1 MYTYTH
7 IHIYTYIHIYR
18 YRRIYIYIYIYVCSL
33 LHIAYRLCCAGPS
46 PIVAYCLLSLPT
58 GYKQRGPLGLNK
70 HCAQAICIVYNQKA
84 VYSNIAMY
92 TCCPRVSACCPIA
105 C

>member
-1 MYTYTH
+1 M
-7 IHIYTYIHIYR
+7 
-18 YRRIYIYIYIYVCSL
+18 YVCSL
-33 LHIAYRLCCAGPS
+33 LHIVYRLCCAGPL

-70 HCAQAICIVYNQKA
+70 HCAQAICIVYTRKA
-84 VYSNIAMY
+84 MYSNIAMY
-92 TCCPRVSACCPIA
+92 TCSPRVSACCPIA

>member
-1 MYTYTH
+1 MYVPYCILPIAH
-7 IHIYTYIHIYR
+7 AVLVPR
-18 YRRIYIYIYIYVCSL
+18 L
-33 LHIAYRLCCAGPS
+33 L
-46 PIVAYCLLSLPT
+46 LPT
-58 GYKQRGPLGLNK
+58 GHCLLAMNRGAHWGLNK

-92 TCCPRVSACCPIA
+92 TCSPRVSACCPIA